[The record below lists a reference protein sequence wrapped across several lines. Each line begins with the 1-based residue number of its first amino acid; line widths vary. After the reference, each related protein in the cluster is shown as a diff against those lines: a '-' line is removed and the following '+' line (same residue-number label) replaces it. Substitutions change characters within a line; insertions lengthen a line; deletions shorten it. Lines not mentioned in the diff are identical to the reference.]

1 MSYLRYMCLFTYSG
15 VQYILC
21 FVFVLFFF
29 VLCVLCCC
37 VLWNVH
43 FSLSLRYSLA
53 FIYKIVIIAGHL
65 TEILLKVALNI
76 IKPPSAIKIQC

>member
-1 MSYLRYMCLFTYSG
+1 MSYLRYLRLFSYSG
-15 VQYILC
+15 VQHILC
-21 FVFVLFFF
+21 CFLALFFF
-29 VLCVLCCC
+29 VLCVLCCR

-43 FSLSLRYSLA
+43 FLLSLRYSLA
-53 FIYKIVIIAGHL
+53 FIYKNVIIAGYL